1 MQKSVSEQPFSCI
14 KEGKT
19 MQQTSNK
26 FETSE
31 QFHPTPVFQNGRA
44 EFITNMLQK
53 GDYMCNL
60 DLKNAYFC
68 VPLKKESR
76 KYVWLQWEGTLTL
89 YEFLCLCFG
98 LGLAPLIFTKILK
111 VPNSL
116 LRRLQVR
123 VIMYLDDMLLM
134 SQTLEELRLMSRDK
148 IIFLLT
154 QLGFAINWK
163 KSILVPV

>member
-1 MQKSVSEQPFSCI
+1 
-14 KEGKT
+14 

-89 YEFLCLCFG
+89 YEFL
-98 LGLAPLIFTKILK
+98 
-111 VPNSL
+111 SL
-116 LRRLQVR
+116 LWSRSSSSNIYQNFKG
-123 VIMYLDDMLLM
+123 
-134 SQTLEELRLMSRDK
+134 TKFALEKASGSCDNVSGRYVTHVTD
-148 IIFLLT
+148 T
-154 QLGFAINWK
+154 
-163 KSILVPV
+163 